1 MRPPSSHFGADITN
15 TANNE
20 NMVANMIC
28 TRLAGRAVI
37 RVVGRCNEA
46 QDNNNLDL
54 SECQLM
60 QVPDAVYHLMRHT
73 ELKACNLS
81 SNVITKIPPK
91 FAVKFSLITELNLSN
106 NQMSKLPDELADLA
120 ELERLDISHNA
131 FINLPLVAY
140 RMPKLTT
147 LNATN
152 NHIVEVDVERLKNSP
167 SLADVDL
174 RENPIPPATVAAL
187 NNLTTIRVRLT
198 VKEPEEW
205 EDLNI

>member
-1 MRPPSSHFGADITN
+1 MRPPPSQFGADITN
-15 TANNE
+15 TVMNE
-20 NMVANMIC
+20 NVAKMIC

-37 RVVGRCNEA
+37 RVVGRCDEA
-46 QDNNNLDL
+46 KDNNNLDL

-91 FAVKFSLITELNLSN
+91 FAVKFSLITELNLAN

-120 ELERLDISHNA
+120 ELEKLDISHNA

-140 RMPKLTT
+140 RIPKLTT
-147 LNATN
+147 LNASH
-152 NHIVEVDVERLKNSP
+152 NHIIEVDVERLKTSP
-167 SLADVDL
+167 ALQNVDL
-174 RENPIPPATVAAL
+174 RENPVPNQTLQAL
-187 NNLTTIRVRLT
+187 QNLTSIRVLLT
-198 VKEPEEW
+198 AREPEEW
-205 EDLNI
+205 EDLTI